1 MICSKNG
8 SESLMSAIIASYA
21 AQYWP
26 LRNTSN
32 VLANR
37 ENPMPIPSAVPLIRG
52 GLIELLIVPLRCKSE
67 PPSPPINVTITVEVH
82 GDTPIY
88 HSGSMQRPKLHTPSV
103 SNAPQQLDIRPFPRT
118 RHPLE
123 PGIVAGARDPQ
134 VLTQSFYG
142 VSSLV

>member
-1 MICSKNG
+1 
-8 SESLMSAIIASYA
+8 
-21 AQYWP
+21 
-26 LRNTSN
+26 
-32 VLANR
+32 
-37 ENPMPIPSAVPLIRG
+37 
-52 GLIELLIVPLRCKSE
+52 
-67 PPSPPINVTITVEVH
+67 TITVEVH

-142 VSSLV
+142 VSSLVFPDESECFCRSSAWKRCHFFKMSFSSSSSATRRFRR